1 LGSGFETGALST
13 FRHSFFSLKILPFL
27 ICLTSHIGGISL
39 AESNS
44 PQTYIATLL
53 PQANQQQL
61 YNHRY
66 WHLLLHYRNNVF
78 GGVTSEVDDQNS
90 FLSLNGKTDPQAE
103 LEATIR
109 AFFQRTS
116 RENLNKQLSA
126 HSSHDIT
133 GSKSSSIGILLFS
146 PNSPATNLTRSFPN

>member
-13 FRHSFFSLKILPFL
+13 FRHSFFSVKILLFL
-27 ICLTSHIGGISL
+27 ICLNSHIGGISF
-39 AESNS
+39 AESNF
-44 PQTYIATLL
+44 PKIYLTILL
-53 PQANQQQL
+53 AQANQQQL

-78 GGVTSEVDDQNS
+78 GGVTSEVDDQNF
-90 FLSLNGKTDPQAE
+90 FLSPNGKTDPQAE

-116 RENLNKQLSA
+116 GGNLNKQLSA
-126 HSSHDIT
+126 HSSRDIT